1 MKLDIVRG
9 ATLYADQVCLRLE
22 SGATIL
28 CDWAD
33 VERKDIRLGDTVV
46 IDEVF
51 TDEGPNMK
59 IVRVMLEERPDNA
72 LSIPRQNTN
81 RQEWSE
87 PS

>member
-33 VERKDIRLGDTVV
+33 VERKDIRLGDTVSLTDGNNAGLE
-46 IDEVF
+46 ILEVV
-51 TDEGPNMK
+51 
-59 IVRVMLEERPDNA
+59 VRSNNA
-72 LSIPRQNTN
+72 LSIPCPN
-81 RQEWSE
+81 RQESE
-87 PS
+87 S